1 MLLAT
6 FNIVLSGSLIDSL
19 ISFYQGDDDPSW
31 YFTLC
36 RSVGDNFLLKNIF
49 DEVIKINEADGRFK
63 FYTLV
68 NVRHARLLRKFI
80 YKYKQFLDHIATGES
95 STKSIK
101 TLKTELFDIAD
112 SYEDTTELSPDE
124 IDQYDEKLFTGIINV
139 FREWIE
145 PQLVSKKITLNEVD
159 NYIHLQPYGEVRIR
173 MWSLVDIWTL
183 TYKGPVADLG
193 DISKDGQSIHVREVE
208 KNTHDGIHV
217 LSNLEV
223 PKGQQ
228 TLNEIYSAFRST
240 VFGDEY
246 AVNPQSVKMKLK
258 RVMND
263 MRDWASRDTVM
274 STTEN
279 VYKNVLRGLW
289 TKIKNYEQEL
299 RRELV
304 KRLWEESSDS
314 VGMCADGHVG
324 RLINVLIGF
333 DDDFKSKISPMEYFQ
348 NNMSLIANNTLAPMA
363 FKVEHARKLMDEIR
377 MPEEERAAWIDAL

>member
-1 MLLAT
+1 MPPS
-6 FNIVLSGSLIDSL
+6 NKSLRYRNSI
-19 ISFYQGDDDPSW
+19 I
-31 YFTLC
+31 T
-36 RSVGDNFLLKNIF
+36 R
-49 DEVIKINEADGRFK
+49 
-63 FYTLV
+63 
-68 NVRHARLLRKFI
+68 FI
-80 YKYKQFLDHIATGES
+80 YKYKQFLDHIATGEF

-101 TLKTELFDIAD
+101 TLKTELYDIAD
-112 SYEDTTELSPDE
+112 SYQDTTELSPDA

-208 KNTHDGIHV
+208 KTTHDGIHV

-240 VFGDEY
+240 VFGHEY

-258 RVMND
+258 HVIND
-263 MRDWASRDTVM
+263 MRDWASREKVM
-274 STTEN
+274 STTDN

-289 TKIKNYEQEL
+289 VKIKTYEQEI
-299 RRELV
+299 RDELV

-363 FKVEHARKLMDEIR
+363 FKIEHARKLMDEIR

>member
-1 MLLAT
+1 MPPS
-6 FNIVLSGSLIDSL
+6 NKSLRYRNSI
-19 ISFYQGDDDPSW
+19 I
-31 YFTLC
+31 
-36 RSVGDNFLLKNIF
+36 
-49 DEVIKINEADGRFK
+49 
-63 FYTLV
+63 
-68 NVRHARLLRKFI
+68 ARFI
-80 YKYKQFLDHIATGES
+80 YKYKQFLDHIATGKF

-112 SYEDTTELSPDE
+112 SYEEYVQLSPDE
-124 IDQYDEKLFTGIINV
+124 VEAYDEKIFAGIINV

-159 NYIHLQPYGEVRIR
+159 NYIHLQPYEEVRIR

-208 KNTHDGIHV
+208 KTTQDGIHV

-240 VFGDEY
+240 VFLDEY
-246 AVNPQSVKMKLK
+246 AVNPQSVKIKLK
-258 RVMND
+258 RVVND

-274 STTEN
+274 STSEN

-289 TKIKNYEQEL
+289 VKIKSYEQEI
-299 RRELV
+299 RDELV
-304 KRLWEESSDS
+304 KRLWEECFESLD
-314 VGMCADGHVG
+314 MCADGHVG

-348 NNMSLIANNTLAPMA
+348 NNMALISQNALAPMA
-363 FKVEHARKLMDEIR
+363 FKVEHARKLMDEIG
-377 MPEEERAAWIDAL
+377 MPEEQRGAWLEAL

>member
-1 MLLAT
+1 M
-6 FNIVLSGSLIDSL
+6 
-19 ISFYQGDDDPSW
+19 
-31 YFTLC
+31 
-36 RSVGDNFLLKNIF
+36 
-49 DEVIKINEADGRFK
+49 
-63 FYTLV
+63 
-68 NVRHARLLRKFI
+68 
-80 YKYKQFLDHIATGES
+80 DHIASGQS
-95 STKSIK
+95 SPASIK

-124 IDQYDEKLFTGIINV
+124 IDQYDEKLFTCIINV

-208 KNTHDGIHV
+208 KTTHDGIHV

-240 VFGDEY
+240 VFGHEY

-258 RVMND
+258 HVIND
-263 MRDWASRDTVM
+263 MRDWTSREKVM
-274 STTEN
+274 STTDN

-289 TKIKNYEQEL
+289 VKIKTYEQEI
-299 RRELV
+299 RDELV

-363 FKVEHARKLMDEIR
+363 FKIEHARKLMDEIR
-377 MPEEERAAWIDAL
+377 MPEEERAVWIDAL

>member
-1 MLLAT
+1 MPPS
-6 FNIVLSGSLIDSL
+6 NKSLRYRNSI
-19 ISFYQGDDDPSW
+19 I
-31 YFTLC
+31 T
-36 RSVGDNFLLKNIF
+36 R
-49 DEVIKINEADGRFK
+49 
-63 FYTLV
+63 
-68 NVRHARLLRKFI
+68 FI
-80 YKYKQFLDHIATGES
+80 YKYKQFLDHIATGEF

-112 SYEDTTELSPDE
+112 SYQDTTELSPDA

-159 NYIHLQPYGEVRIR
+159 NYIHLQPYGEVRTR

-208 KNTHDGIHV
+208 KNTNDGILI
-217 LSNLEV
+217 LSKIEV
-223 PKGQQ
+223 PKGQK
-228 TLNEIYSAFRST
+228 TLTEIYYAFRDT
-240 VFGDEY
+240 VFADEY
-246 AVNPQSVKMKLK
+246 PVNAQSVKMKLK
-258 RVMND
+258 RVVND
-263 MRDWASRDTVM
+263 MRGWASRDKVM
-274 STTEN
+274 STSEN

-289 TKIKNYEQEL
+289 TKINTYEQEL

-304 KRLWEESSDS
+304 KRLWEECSEA
-314 VGMCADGHVG
+314 VEMCADGHVG

-348 NNMSLIANNTLAPMA
+348 NNMALISQNALAPMA
-363 FKVEHARKLMDEIR
+363 FKLEHARKLMDEIG
-377 MPEEERAAWIDAL
+377 MPEEQRGAWLEAL

>member
-1 MLLAT
+1 
-6 FNIVLSGSLIDSL
+6 
-19 ISFYQGDDDPSW
+19 
-31 YFTLC
+31 
-36 RSVGDNFLLKNIF
+36 LKNADPIF
-49 DEVIKINEADGRFK
+49 FVKQQKMPPSNK
-63 FYTLV
+63 S
-68 NVRHARLLRKFI
+68 LRYRNSIITRFI
-80 YKYKQFLDHIATGES
+80 YKYKQFLDHIATGKF

-101 TLKTELFDIAD
+101 SLKTELFDIAD
-112 SYEDTTELSPDE
+112 SYEEYVQLSPDE
-124 IDQYDEKLFTGIINV
+124 VEAYDEKIFAGIINV

-159 NYIHLQPYGEVRIR
+159 NYIHLQPYEEVRIR

-208 KNTHDGIHV
+208 KTTQDGIHV

-240 VFGDEY
+240 VFVNEY

-258 RVMND
+258 RVVND

-289 TKIKNYEQEL
+289 VKIKSYEQEI
-299 RRELV
+299 RDELV
-304 KRLWEESSDS
+304 KRLWEECFESLD
-314 VGMCADGHVG
+314 MCADGHVG

-348 NNMSLIANNTLAPMA
+348 NNMALISQNALAPMA
-363 FKVEHARKLMDEIR
+363 FKVEHARKLMDEIG
-377 MPEEERAAWIDAL
+377 MPEEQRGAWLEAL

>member
-1 MLLAT
+1 MPPS
-6 FNIVLSGSLIDSL
+6 NKSLRYRNSI
-19 ISFYQGDDDPSW
+19 I
-31 YFTLC
+31 T
-36 RSVGDNFLLKNIF
+36 
-49 DEVIKINEADGRFK
+49 RFM
-63 FYTLV
+63 
-68 NVRHARLLRKFI
+68 
-80 YKYKQFLDHIATGES
+80 YKYKQFLDHIATGEF

-112 SYEDTTELSPDE
+112 SYEEYVRLSPDE
-124 IDQYDEKLFTGIINV
+124 VEAYDEKIFAGIINV

-159 NYIHLQPYGEVRIR
+159 NYIHLQPYQEVRIR

-208 KNTHDGIHV
+208 KTTHDGIHV

-228 TLNEIYSAFRST
+228 TLTEIYSAFQST
-240 VFGDEY
+240 VFVNEY
-246 AVNPQSVKMKLK
+246 AVNPQSVKLKLK
-258 RVMND
+258 RVVND
-263 MRDWASRDTVM
+263 MRDWASRDKVM

-289 TKIKNYEQEL
+289 VKIKSYEQEI
-299 RRELV
+299 RDELV
-304 KRLWEESSDS
+304 KRLWEECFESLD
-314 VGMCADGHVG
+314 MCADGHVG

-348 NNMSLIANNTLAPMA
+348 NNMALISQNALAPMA
-363 FKVEHARKLMDEIR
+363 FKVEHARKLMDEIG
-377 MPEEERAAWIDAL
+377 MPEEQRGAWIEAL